1 MSICATNLVPLP
13 PTPEITMGLFRS
25 ISLPEMI
32 PYAVSSVRRT
42 RLVLHVGD
50 DLGHERLVDERI
62 DGDGRA
68 PEGSG

>member
-1 MSICATNLVPLP
+1 
-13 PTPEITMGLFRS
+13 MGLFRS

-50 DLGHERLVDERI
+50 DLGHERLVDERT